1 MRTQAAIIRNE
12 IETKLSAR
20 IPSALSPL
28 EQQAPHLLAFAD
40 ADLNRLLDGGLPLGS
55 LCEVTGREGAG
66 LTSIALSVL
75 AFASQEAA
83 CAYVDVSNTFSPH
96 CAASA
101 GVDLSNLLWV
111 RFIQG
116 VAERSRTQ
124 TFKTAEIRIDNRR
137 EEVQLAQQNCGGPH
151 PRGETK
157 NLAPALKQMLARKQE
172 RRLKKQE
179 GTPGYPNQPLGLHTA
194 SQEQVDWE
202 RFNLGRIDNSDPLR
216 QMDRASA
223 AAARERAMV
232 SNAASTRSRTSQK
245 PWNRLD
251 GALRATD
258 QILQAGGFR
267 VVVLDLGSL
276 PEEQSLRI
284 PSATWWRFQ
293 KAAQK
298 SDAIFLLLTQ
308 QSCARSSAT
317 CVLQCSPQTKV
328 NMHGVLTEITHTVE
342 IARQRTA
349 PLLGKKAPGRVTS
362 WQAAPQWM
370 RTAGE

>member
-1 MRTQAAIIRNE
+1 MRVQAAAIRSE

-28 EQQAPHLLAFAD
+28 EQQAPRLLPIGD
-40 ADLNRLLDGGLPLGS
+40 ADLNGLLDGGLPLGS

-83 CAYVDVSNTFSPH
+83 CAYVDVSDTLSPH

-111 RFIQG
+111 RFAQG
-116 VAERSRTQ
+116 SLEQSRTQ
-124 TFKTAEIRIDNRR
+124 TLNTSELPLDNRR
-137 EEVQLAQQNCGGPH
+137 EKVQLAQQNCGGPH

-157 NLAPALKQMLARKQE
+157 NLAPALEQMLARKQE

-202 RFNLGRIDNSDPLR
+202 RFNLRRIDDSDPLR

-223 AAARERAMV
+223 IAARERAMV
-232 SNAASTRSRTSQK
+232 SNAASARSRTSEK

-308 QSCARSSAT
+308 QPCARSSAA
-317 CVLQCSPQTKV
+317 CVLQCSPQAKV
-328 NMHGVLTEITHTVE
+328 KMQGVLTEITRTVE

-349 PLLGKKAPGRVTS
+349 PLLRKKAPGRVTS
-362 WQAAPQWM
+362 WQAVPQWM